1 MICKIINQV
10 ASILNQHN
18 SPLAIRK
25 CQIMSFFTNPES
37 VIKRVRAILLTGK
50 KSVMFIKRVKP
61 NTPPY
66 WVAPGGGVED
76 EDATLLDT
84 LYRELH
90 EELGAQVEV
99 IKTAFVLEHNMAGK
113 QLEEHFFI
121 CRLLDYDLT
130 LREGPEFK
138 DPKRGEFIPDEI
150 PLLES
155 ELSSIHIKTP
165 ELADWLLEN
174 LQVLQAI

>member
-1 MICKIINQV
+1 
-10 ASILNQHN
+10 
-18 SPLAIRK
+18 
-25 CQIMSFFTNPES
+25 MSLFAKPES

-61 NTPPY
+61 NSPPY
-66 WVAPGGGVED
+66 WVAPGGGVE
-76 EDATLLDT
+76 EVDATLLDT

-99 IKTAFVLEHNMAGK
+99 LQTAFVLEHNMGGK

-138 DPKRGEFIPDEI
+138 DPKRGEYIPDEI
-150 PLLES
+150 PLVAS
-155 ELSSIHIKTP
+155 ELNNIHIKTP

-174 LQVLQAI
+174 LQVLRAI

>member
-1 MICKIINQV
+1 M
-10 ASILNQHN
+10 
-18 SPLAIRK
+18 
-25 CQIMSFFTNPES
+25 MTFFANPET
-37 VIKRVRAILLTGK
+37 VIKRVRAILLTGT

-76 EDATLLDT
+76 QDKTLLDT

-90 EELGAQVEV
+90 EELGARVEV
-99 IKTAFVLEHNMAGK
+99 IQTAFVLEHQMGGK

-121 CRLLDYDLT
+121 CRLVDYDLT

-138 DPKRGEFIPDEI
+138 DPKRGEYIPDEI
-150 PLLES
+150 PLLAS
-155 ELSSIHIKTP
+155 ELSNIHIKTP
-165 ELADWLLEN
+165 ELADWLLQN
-174 LQVLQAI
+174 LQVLRGI